1 MIVTK
6 LKRLLTEDRLHHN
19 RDQLKHI
26 FSLLARQVARS
37 EDTRYN
43 HGIIKPQCSSTGTG
57 TGTAAQAQL
66 TTGTAAQHSS
76 TGTAQA
82 QAQRSSTGTTYNR
95 HTARVWSPRKV
106 GRIEFSDARMH
117 IGQSRRWRFFKT
129 KHRTFC
135 LLQINSFTVQ
145 SILLIQISQFGD
157 LAQLLYTWHRKAFLS
172 ERNLFLESASCQS

>member
-66 TTGTAAQHSS
+66 TTGTLRAYDRHGKWDASS
-76 TGTAQA
+76 FPMHACI
-82 QAQRSSTGTTYNR
+82 S
-95 HTARVWSPRKV
+95 ARVV
-106 GRIEFSDARMH
+106 GGGFSKPN
-117 IGQSRRWRFFKT
+117 IG
-129 KHRTFC
+129 
-135 LLQINSFTVQ
+135 
-145 SILLIQISQFGD
+145 
-157 LAQLLYTWHRKAFLS
+157 
-172 ERNLFLESASCQS
+172 LFVCSK